1 MQYLVVPIAEEHIE
15 GFNAALD
22 SVAREREY
30 LAFVEAPPLERT
42 RAFVLKNIR
51 EGRPQFVA
59 LVEGRVVGWC
69 DISSL
74 ERPLFAHSGVFGKGI
89 IDGCR
94 GRGIGDALMRAVL
107 EQARKIGLTRVELTV
122 RENNKRAM
130 QLYEKMGF
138 VMEGVKR
145 KGVRI
150 DGRYEDLYCMALLL
164 E

>member
-74 ERPLFAHSGVFGKGI
+74 ERPLFAHSGVFGMGI